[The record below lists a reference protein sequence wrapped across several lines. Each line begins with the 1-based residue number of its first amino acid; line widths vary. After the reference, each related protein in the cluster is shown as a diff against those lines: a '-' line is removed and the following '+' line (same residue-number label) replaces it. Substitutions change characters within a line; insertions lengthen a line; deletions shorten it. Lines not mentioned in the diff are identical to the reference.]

1 VKHGGGAP
9 QVREAA
15 EERLR
20 QLQHPAIDRIA
31 KLIDQEQFPSV
42 SYAASKDVLDRTMGR
57 ATEVVDV
64 THSGAIDITILDRLM
79 RGRHRNADQHD

>member
-1 VKHGGGAP
+1 VK
-9 QVREAA
+9 QAA

-20 QLQHPAIDRIA
+20 ALQHPAIDRIA

-57 ATEVVDV
+57 ATETLDV
-64 THSGAIDITILDRLM
+64 KHSANEDQLIAILDAWKLA
-79 RGRHRNADQHD
+79 HRNDSRS